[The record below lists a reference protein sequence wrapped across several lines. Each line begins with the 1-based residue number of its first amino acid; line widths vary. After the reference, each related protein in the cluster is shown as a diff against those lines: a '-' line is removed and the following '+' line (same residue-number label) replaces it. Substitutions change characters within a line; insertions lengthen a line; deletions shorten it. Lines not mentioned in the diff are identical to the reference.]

1 MPHLPALSAQRSSRR
16 HARLLLREASRLE
29 ARRRQLR
36 SSTRIDSVEAD
47 GARSAHVVGGPR
59 TLEFGRP
66 IELRAHSPPPPLP
79 CSPFRCCQCY
89 YCCFC
94 SGLSLA
100 RRLCAPRTDGRLARA
115 DRTRVSAPAVVVVV
129 VASQHI
135 THTPRP
141 SNLTLKTTPRRDG
154 AANLS
159 IPSQLCRSRCPRRPR
174 ARLRDPPSHRTA
186 VCMDSIACA
195 SKRHFSAGLAQNTRL
210 PTARGPDQC

>member
-1 MPHLPALSAQRSSRR
+1 MDRDSPLRDAQMPHLPARKGHLGGLPAFFL
-16 HARLLLREASRLE
+16 ARLHGSGLE

-59 TLEFGRP
+59 TLGLGRP
-66 IELRAHSPPPPLP
+66 KLRAHSPPPSLP

-89 YCCFC
+89 NCCFC

-129 VASQHI
+129 VVASQHI

-141 SNLTLKTTPRRDG
+141 SNLTLKNHAGTRW
-154 AANLS
+154 
-159 IPSQLCRSRCPRRPR
+159 RSEPW
-174 ARLRDPPSHRTA
+174 
-186 VCMDSIACA
+186 
-195 SKRHFSAGLAQNTRL
+195 LA
-210 PTARGPDQC
+210 